1 MDLDRR
7 RAVLLGVLLIS
18 GIAFGVLNTVPA
30 LEYPDYLAKLST
42 IRTQVLIAVFFQA
55 AMATV
60 YVCIAVLSYPLV
72 ERHSEGLAL
81 GYFGFRIIGAAF
93 LFVGIG
99 SLLLLLHLSQALVSA
114 GLLDAPQLRIT
125 GELLRTGRDI
135 MNHIGMV
142 LPWALGGLILC
153 WCMLKTA
160 VVPRWLSVWGIVG
173 AVLTVIATL
182 LYMLGFID
190 MMTTT
195 YMAMN
200 VPTAMFELTLA
211 VFLITRGFGP
221 VPAGS
226 IGSRG
231 SAVRTPLIATP
242 RVDRSFSA
250 PR

>member
-1 MDLDRR
+1 MNPDRR

-18 GIAFGVLNTVPA
+18 AIVFGILNTVPA

-60 YVCIAVLSYPLV
+60 YVCIAVLFYPLV
-72 ERHSEGLAL
+72 KRHSEGLAL
-81 GYFGFRIIGAAF
+81 GYFGFRIIGAGF

-114 GLLDAPQLRIT
+114 GLLDAPQLGIV

-135 MNHIGMV
+135 MNHIGMP
-142 LPWALGGLILC
+142 LPWILGGLILY

-160 VVPRWLSVWGIVG
+160 VIPRWLSVWGIVG

-182 LYMLGFID
+182 LYMLGFIEIV
-190 MMTTT
+190 TPT

-200 VPTAMFELTLA
+200 TPTALFELSLA
-211 VFLITRGFGP
+211 VFLMARGFDPLAADSYGLP
-221 VPAGS
+221 GS
-226 IGSRG
+226 EVR
-231 SAVRTPLIATP
+231 SAVIAT
-242 RVDRSFSA
+242 RRID
-250 PR
+250 

>member
-1 MDLDRR
+1 MTSDRR
-7 RAVLLGVLLIS
+7 RAVVLGVLLIS
-18 GIAFGVLNTVPA
+18 GIAFGILNTVPA
-30 LEYPDYLAKLST
+30 LEYPDYLSKLAT

-55 AMATV
+55 AMASV
-60 YVCIAVLSYPLV
+60 YVCIAVVSYPLV
-72 ERHSEGLAL
+72 KRHSDGLAL

-99 SLLLLLHLSQALVSA
+99 SLLLLLHLSQTLVSA
-114 GLLDAPQLRIT
+114 DLYDAPQLRIT
-125 GELLRTGRDI
+125 GELLRTGRDL

-182 LYMLGFID
+182 LYMLDFIE
-190 MMTTT
+190 MMTPT

-200 VPTAMFELTLA
+200 VPTALFELTLA
-211 VFLITRGFGP
+211 VFLIVRGFDP
-221 VPAGS
+221 VAAGS
-226 IGSRG
+226 DGSREPDM
-231 SAVRTPLIATP
+231 RTALVATP
-242 RVDRSFSA
+242 GVDRSFSA
-250 PR
+250 L

>member
-1 MDLDRR
+1 MNTERR

-18 GIAFGVLNTVPA
+18 GIAFGILNSVPA

-42 IRTQVLIAVFFQA
+42 IRTQVLTAVFFQA

-72 ERHSEGLAL
+72 QRHSEGLAL

-99 SLLLLLHLSQALVSA
+99 SLLLLLHLSQTLASA
-114 GLLDAPQLRIT
+114 SQLDAPQLRIT
-125 GELLRTGRDI
+125 GELLRTGRDL

-182 LYMLGFID
+182 LYMLGFIE
-190 MMTTT
+190 MMTPT
-195 YMAMN
+195 YVAMN
-200 VPTAMFELTLA
+200 VPTALFELTLA
-211 VFLITRGFGP
+211 VFLIALGFGS
-221 VPAGS
+221 VAADSDESRASELQAAVIAGS
-226 IGSRG
+226 RDGDRL
-231 SAVRTPLIATP
+231 VR
-242 RVDRSFSA
+242 
-250 PR
+250 